1 MQNASTDTDA
11 ALVNKVLQLRKLLTK
26 KDFLGARKLADSLV
40 PHAIGS
46 QDISH
51 LSAIAY
57 ANTGEPERAMA
68 CFEQALLAAPE
79 NPLLHLNLAHAYTQR
94 GDIERAQRAYK
105 SASALDPNLPG
116 AHTGLANLAVMEG
129 KLSQAEELFRTALRA
144 DANDVPA
151 LLGLGHLLADRNELA
166 SATERAQRL
175 MKLAPND
182 VRVLTLFG
190 RVLLAAGSLDFSAKA
205 LDSALALEPQH
216 HSALLLRAQ
225 VALRQGDLNRAERTL
240 MLAGNRDQNS
250 LVFRMARA
258 ELSLRLQQPAR
269 AVEDLDWM
277 LARRPCFLHALQL
290 RSALD
295 IRAGRAAEAFDRLAK
310 TCAAFPQDLLV
321 NHLFLSLLMEAALP
335 IEALKATRAWCARAP
350 NLAAAFNHLAAI
362 EETHGDLAAAQQA
375 AEIAL
380 ALDAKQSQ
388 AAIILA
394 RAKLRAGHP
403 SEALTLLMQAGSQQ
417 LAPQIKIELERLR
430 GRALDA
436 KGDRLGALAAWQQA
450 TALSGRGAKLP
461 LLPPVQPGPE
471 ISGQTARSS
480 RNLTFALALPLTGLE
495 PLLAAI
501 PEAVS
506 LFDRYSSEPRQDF
519 LNSISEDRLQLPFSD
534 SDLEHIASR
543 YLKALNR
550 RLPRLPANAHV
561 FDVVPALD
569 VQQFRV
575 LRAALPEA
583 TWLFIERDPRDA
595 LLALMANG
603 VAGLDTADTEELAKI
618 LHRQDQHLQAM
629 RNEAGS
635 SGISVPAL
643 GKIDFAGLT
652 QTLGLTKLIDQDRFK
667 RACTMAGELPHYFPA
682 QRWQAFESLKPLFDV
697 FNEA

>member
-1 MQNASTDTDA
+1 MQNASKDTDA

-26 KDFLGARKLADSLV
+26 KDYLGARKIADMLA
-40 PHAIGS
+40 PHAPGS

-57 ANTGEPERAMA
+57 ANTDAPELAMA
-68 CFEQALLAAPE
+68 SFEQALLAAPE
-79 NPLLHLNLAHAYTQR
+79 NPLLHLNLAHVHTQR

-105 SASALDPNLPG
+105 SASALDPNLAG

-144 DANDVPA
+144 DATDVPA
-151 LLGLGHLLADRNELA
+151 LLGLGHLLADRGEVTA
-166 SATERAQRL
+166 ATERAQRL

-190 RVLLAAGSLDFSAKA
+190 RVLLAAGSLDFAAKA
-205 LDSALALEPQH
+205 LDSALALAPKHQ
-216 HSALLLRAQ
+216 SALLLRAQ
-225 VALRQGDLNRAERTL
+225 VALRQGDLNRAERLLT
-240 MLAGNRDQNS
+240 LAGNHDPNS

-258 ELSLRLQQPAR
+258 ELALRLQKPER
-269 AVEDLDWM
+269 AAEDLDWV
-277 LARRPCFLHALQL
+277 LARRPCFLQALQL

-295 IRAGRAAEAFDRLAK
+295 IRGGRAAEAFDRLAK
-310 TCAAFPQDLLV
+310 ISAAFPQDLMV
-321 NHLFLSLLMEAALP
+321 NHLFLNLLLEASLP
-335 IEALKATRAWCARAP
+335 IEALKATKAWCERAP
-350 NLAAAFNHLAAI
+350 NCAAAFNHMAAI
-362 EETHGDLAAAQQA
+362 EESHGELAAAQAA
-375 AEIAL
+375 AEKSL

-388 AAIILA
+388 SAVILA

-403 SEALTLLMQAGSQQ
+403 SEALTYLTQAGSQS
-417 LAPQIKIELERLR
+417 LSPQSKIELERLR

-450 TALSGRGAKLP
+450 TGLSGKGAQLP

-471 ISGQTARSS
+471 IAGQCGRSS
-480 RNLTFALALPLTGLE
+480 RKLTFALALPLSGLE

-506 LFDRYSSEPRQDF
+506 LFDRYSNDRRQDF
-519 LNSISEDRLQLPFSD
+519 LNTISADRLALPFSD

-550 RLPRLPANAHV
+550 RLPRLPENAHV
-561 FDVVPALD
+561 FDVVPVLD

-595 LLALMANG
+595 LLAIMANG
-603 VAGLDTADTEELAKI
+603 VPGLETADVTELAKI
-618 LHRQDQHLQAM
+618 LHRQDQHFQAM
-629 RNEAGS
+629 RLEAGS

-643 GKIDFAGLT
+643 GKLDFAALT
-652 QTLGLTKLIDQDRFK
+652 QTLGLTKAIDADRFK
-667 RACTMAGELPHYFPA
+667 RACLMLGGLPQYFPA